1 VEELPCVGIRI
12 FLHTA
17 NFSGPGCGYV
27 GVAGLAWTRSEED
40 SDDDSAEDSEDGKFT
55 AALAAILIEWL
66 MHIVILGNGIS
77 GITCARHIRKRSNH
91 QVTVISG
98 ETDHFFSRTALM
110 YIYMGHMNYEHTKPY
125 EDHFWA
131 KNRIDLVRAWI
142 SRVDTEG
149 RKLLASDGREFP
161 YDKLVIASGS
171 VSNRFGWP
179 GQDLPGVQGLYSYQD
194 LEMLEE
200 NTRGR
205 HCERAVI
212 VGGGLIGIELAE
224 MLLSRQIPVTLL
236 VRESSY
242 WNNALAARES
252 ALVTRYIQS
261 HGIDLRLE
269 TGLKEIQAGPNG
281 RAAAVVTDKGETI
294 ACQVVGLTA
303 GVSPNIAFLAGSGIE
318 TKRGLLVTR
327 AFETNQP
334 DVYAIGDCAEFREPL
349 PGRRPVEQVWY
360 TGREH
365 GVVLAETLCGTR
377 KEYAPGPWFN
387 SAKFLDLEWHT
398 YGDVPPTPQPDQAS
412 LYWESPSGG
421 QAVHLVYRS
430 SDGVFLGINS
440 LGIRYRHL
448 VFDRF
453 LREGRHIDFV
463 LENLAAANFDPEFFR
478 AWEPDI
484 LQAYNQQSGKNL
496 RLKQAK
502 GLRAVLNLIKPA

>member
-1 VEELPCVGIRI
+1 
-12 FLHTA
+12 
-17 NFSGPGCGYV
+17 
-27 GVAGLAWTRSEED
+27 
-40 SDDDSAEDSEDGKFT
+40 
-55 AALAAILIEWL
+55 
-66 MHIVILGNGIS
+66 MHLVILGNGIA
-77 GITCARHIRKRSNH
+77 GITCARHIRKRSDH
-91 QVTVISG
+91 RITVISG

-110 YIYMGHMNYEHTKPY
+110 YIYMGHMKYKHTKPY
-125 EDHFWA
+125 EDQFWA

-142 SRVDTEG
+142 SRVDPAAG
-149 RKLLASDGREFP
+149 KVVASDGREFA

-194 LEMLEE
+194 LELLED
-200 NTRGR
+200 NTRGAGAA
-205 HCERAVI
+205 RAVI

-224 MLLSRQIPVTLL
+224 MLLSRQIAVTVL

-242 WNNALAARES
+242 WNNVLAERES

-261 HGIDLRLE
+261 HGLDLRLE
-269 TGLKEIQAGPNG
+269 TGLKEIQAGANG

-303 GVSPNIAFLAGSGIE
+303 GVSPNIGFLEGSGLE
-318 TKRGLLVTR
+318 TKRGVLVSR
-327 AFETNQP
+327 AFETNLP
-334 DVYAIGDCAEFREPL
+334 NVYAIGDCAEFREPL

-365 GVVLAETLCGTR
+365 GVVLAQTLCGQRT
-377 KEYAPGPWFN
+377 EYAPGPWFN

-412 LYWESPSGG
+412 LYWENASGQ
-421 QAVHLVYRS
+421 QAVHLVYRV
-430 SDGVFLGINS
+430 SDGRFLGINS

-453 LREGRHIDFV
+453 LRDGRNIDFV

-484 LQAYNQQSGKNL
+484 LATYNRQTGKNL
-496 RLKQAK
+496 RLKQRK